1 MTHFPDSVRRMVHER
16 ADGRCEYCL
25 LHERYTMKTHEV
37 DHVYAE
43 KHGGD
48 STEVNL
54 CLSCFECNRYKG
66 SDLCSLDTVTG
77 EIVSLYHLR
86 RHRWTEHFRL
96 ENGVIYALTPQGRV
110 TVQLLRLNTLE
121 RITERQRLEQLK
133 RYP

>member
-1 MTHFPDSVRRMVHER
+1 MTHLPEALRRMVYER
-16 ADGRCEYCL
+16 ANGRCEYYQ

-48 STEVNL
+48 STEANL
-54 CLSCFECNRYKG
+54 CLSCFDCNRYKG

-77 EIVSLYHLR
+77 EIVSLYHPR
-86 RHRWTEHFRL
+86 RHRWAEHFRL
-96 ENGVIYALTPQGRV
+96 EDGVIQALTPQGRV
-110 TVQLLRLNTLE
+110 TMRLLRLNTPE
-121 RITERQRLEQLK
+121 RISERQRLERLN